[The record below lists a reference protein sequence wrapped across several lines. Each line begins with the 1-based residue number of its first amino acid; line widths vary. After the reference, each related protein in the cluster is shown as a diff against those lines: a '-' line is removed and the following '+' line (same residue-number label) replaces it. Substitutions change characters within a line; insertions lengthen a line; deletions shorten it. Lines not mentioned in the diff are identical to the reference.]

1 MNLSLSFLWI
11 TEFCLLILF
20 YILIKGF
27 CNIRITY
34 LFKDGKKSPVTLP
47 GPVAYWWG
55 VGF

>member
-34 LFKDGKKSPVTLP
+34 LFKDGKKSPVTLT